1 MGRPYSYC
9 VGKRK
14 RKYSLRIIYIICRSK
29 ILSYINVYMLS
40 TTSILAL
47 SGSAVAILG
56 LLAFDNPEKLR
67 EVGSYVKD
75 KTNQVHTQIK
85 NKTNKARTIMNPTD
99 DERDTANNTN
109 KSTQVK
115 KNKDT
120 FKTQYDGRDSTGAN
134 PNGEFRNSGSTISNP
149 NSSSTNLNRPT
160 QGGKR
165 KSHKRKSHKS
175 KSRKRKTKTRR

>member
-1 MGRPYSYC
+1 
-9 VGKRK
+9 
-14 RKYSLRIIYIICRSK
+14 
-29 ILSYINVYMLS
+29 MLS

-99 DERDTANNTN
+99 DERATA
-109 KSTQVK
+109 KQSKLSTQVQNNQK
-115 KNKDT
+115 
-120 FKTQYDGRDSTGAN
+120 
-134 PNGEFRNSGSTISNP
+134 EFP
-149 NSSSTNLNRPT
+149 MVEL
-160 QGGKR
+160 QK
-165 KSHKRKSHKS
+165 
-175 KSRKRKTKTRR
+175 

>member
-1 MGRPYSYC
+1 
-9 VGKRK
+9 
-14 RKYSLRIIYIICRSK
+14 
-29 ILSYINVYMLS
+29 MLS

-75 KTNQVHTQIK
+75 KTNQAHTEIQ
-85 NKTNKARTIMNPTD
+85 NKTNKARTIMFPTG
-99 DERDTANNTN
+99 DERATA
-109 KSTQVK
+109 KQSKLSTQVQNNQK
-115 KNKDT
+115 EIQ
-120 FKTQYDGRDSTGAN
+120 TQYKDGRDSTGAN
-134 PNGEFRNSGSTISNP
+134 PNSEFRNSGSTISNP

-175 KSRKRKTKTRR
+175 KSHKSKSRKRKTKTRR

>member
-1 MGRPYSYC
+1 
-9 VGKRK
+9 
-14 RKYSLRIIYIICRSK
+14 
-29 ILSYINVYMLS
+29 MLS

-75 KTNQVHTQIK
+75 KTNQAHTEIQ
-85 NKTNKARTIMNPTD
+85 NKTNKARTIMFPTG
-99 DERDTANNTN
+99 DERATA
-109 KSTQVK
+109 KQSKLSTQVQNNQK
-115 KNKDT
+115 E
-120 FKTQYDGRDSTGAN
+120 FQTQYDGRDSTGAN
-134 PNGEFRNSGSTISNP
+134 PNSEFRNSGSTISNP

-175 KSRKRKTKTRR
+175 KSHKSKSRKRKTKTRR